1 MLMPVSRKPATDL
14 GILAHQ
20 FFSAIDI
27 AEVSG
32 RHVMEKARSLL
43 SQLGRRDRIAEPEA
57 AWTAK
62 AEYLFVDLAN
72 ASCGFTNCSGT
83 NTTVSLNEN
92 ILRASINF
100 KFGGGWW

>member
-1 MLMPVSRKPATDL
+1 MRSVIAFVGLARSRRTSSNRHRLPVSVCVGQPCPLRLAMLMPVSRKPATDL

-20 FFSAIDI
+20 FFSVIDI

-57 AWTAK
+57 EEYETA
-62 AEYLFVDLAN
+62 ER
-72 ASCGFTNCSGT
+72 T
-83 NTTVSLNEN
+83 EP
-92 ILRASINF
+92 
-100 KFGGGWW
+100 